1 MEHTVFGNSRLRI
14 RSLGRGSEEI
24 PESLRLAGL
33 PEEGSSSSRLP
44 VQTPG
49 IYPRPEIEE
58 EGILQTPATLDGRQ
72 PGQSSLFT
80 PSRRRK
86 GRSRRGKRKGIQ
98 HARACVTDERGGSI
112 NPSNENFAPQQGHH
126 YPPCYDY
133 IPVMNDTMND
143 VRDVNDTPPVDS
155 INLDCY
161 NDVSSVTQQPDRLT
175 IDTATHNECA
185 LNNAHLA
192 ALTSPISN
200 LGVNNIS
207 MYTPS
212 VDELRVLA
220 LGLNFIPEPA
230 DITNV
235 EIYQALDEFT
245 DTLLWKEQLDY
256 IGSNT
261 HNDTSD
267 SPIATLRRK
276 LRKKLYNK
284 RSKLS
289 TKEEYKRK
297 EKGNI
302 KSHETNEYIH
312 AVRQ

>member
-1 MEHTVFGNSRLRI
+1 
-14 RSLGRGSEEI
+14 
-24 PESLRLAGL
+24 
-33 PEEGSSSSRLP
+33 
-44 VQTPG
+44 
-49 IYPRPEIEE
+49 
-58 EGILQTPATLDGRQ
+58 
-72 PGQSSLFT
+72 
-80 PSRRRK
+80 
-86 GRSRRGKRKGIQ
+86 
-98 HARACVTDERGGSI
+98 
-112 NPSNENFAPQQGHH
+112 
-126 YPPCYDY
+126 
-133 IPVMNDTMND
+133 MNDTMND
-143 VRDVNDTPPVDS
+143 TRDVNDTPPVDS

-161 NDVSSVTQQPDRLT
+161 NDVSSVTQQPDRLM
-175 IDTATHNECA
+175 IDTATHSIESTSDII
-185 LNNAHLA
+185 NNAHLA

-256 IGSNT
+256 IGSIT

-284 RSKLS
+284 RSKLF

-297 EKGNI
+297 ENEYI

-312 AVRQ
+312 AVQQRFREDISNKRIKTHHKLSVQESASMDAILWNLRTN

>member
-1 MEHTVFGNSRLRI
+1 
-14 RSLGRGSEEI
+14 
-24 PESLRLAGL
+24 
-33 PEEGSSSSRLP
+33 
-44 VQTPG
+44 
-49 IYPRPEIEE
+49 
-58 EGILQTPATLDGRQ
+58 
-72 PGQSSLFT
+72 
-80 PSRRRK
+80 
-86 GRSRRGKRKGIQ
+86 
-98 HARACVTDERGGSI
+98 
-112 NPSNENFAPQQGHH
+112 
-126 YPPCYDY
+126 
-133 IPVMNDTMND
+133 MNDTMND

>member
-1 MEHTVFGNSRLRI
+1 M
-14 RSLGRGSEEI
+14 
-24 PESLRLAGL
+24 
-33 PEEGSSSSRLP
+33 
-44 VQTPG
+44 
-49 IYPRPEIEE
+49 
-58 EGILQTPATLDGRQ
+58 
-72 PGQSSLFT
+72 
-80 PSRRRK
+80 
-86 GRSRRGKRKGIQ
+86 
-98 HARACVTDERGGSI
+98 
-112 NPSNENFAPQQGHH
+112 
-126 YPPCYDY
+126 
-133 IPVMNDTMND
+133 
-143 VRDVNDTPPVDS
+143 
-155 INLDCY
+155 
-161 NDVSSVTQQPDRLT
+161 
-175 IDTATHNECA
+175 IDTATHSIESTSDTI
-185 LNNAHLA
+185 NNAHLA

-245 DTLLWKEQLDY
+245 DTLLWKEQLNY

-297 EKGNI
+297 ENEYI

-312 AVRQ
+312 AVQQRFREDISNKRIKTHHKLSVQESASIDAILWNLRTNQLIVIKPADKNLGPTIMDRQWYIEAGELILNDSSTYRTLSSFDINAIRNELIFILAASNHVQLKDTTPTGFMYAEWKNETI